1 MRLPAPLLRRNPCSY
16 KNQYGH
22 VLILAGSPGM
32 LGAAALAG
40 LAAMRAGAGLTTI
53 GVPKSLN
60 APLQKKISP
69 VIMTLPLKETQQQTF
84 SPAAFLQLE
93 PLLQK
98 YQAIAIGPGV
108 TENPK
113 TVAFVRKIVETASQP
128 LVIDADALTII
139 SRHLESLTVSDSPKV
154 LTPHPGELARL
165 TGLSK
170 QKIERNRIAAAKN
183 FAKTHRCVLVLK
195 GHRTVVASPEGEI
208 YLNTTGNPGMAT
220 AGSGDVLTGMIA
232 ALLGQ
237 GVEAFEAAR
246 TGVYWHG
253 KAGDLAARQKTKA
266 AMIATDII
274 ENIPA
279 ALQKAVKRVS

>member
-1 MRLPAPLLRRNPCSY
+1 MRLPAPLLRRNPRSY

-53 GVPKSLN
+53 GIPKSLN

-69 VIMTLPLKETQQQTF
+69 VIMTLPLKETPQQTL

-98 YQAIAIGPGV
+98 YQAIAIGPGL
-108 TENPK
+108 TGNPK
-113 TVAFVRKIVETASQP
+113 TAAFVRKIVETASQP

-139 SRHLESLTVSDSPKV
+139 SRHLESLMVSDSPKV

-170 QKIERNRIAAAKN
+170 QKIASNRTAAAKN

-208 YLNTTGNPGMAT
+208 YFNTTGNPGMAT

-232 ALLGQ
+232 ALLSQ

-279 ALQKAVKRVS
+279 ALLKAVKRAT